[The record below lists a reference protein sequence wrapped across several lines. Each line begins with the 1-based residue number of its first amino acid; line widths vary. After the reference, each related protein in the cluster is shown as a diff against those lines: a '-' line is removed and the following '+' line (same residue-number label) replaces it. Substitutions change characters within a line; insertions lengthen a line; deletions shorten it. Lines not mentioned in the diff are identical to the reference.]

1 MAVYLTVDAAL
12 LTFVAVLLSGPQPAR
27 ALPAPAPQP
36 LGDKAASDRA
46 WGWWEQPP
54 YLSWTEEE
62 PPPEPPEPPLIL
74 LEDEPWKGGRAAT
87 ATARAS
93 PRPRPHVPY
102 DSTFMQAVE
111 DWTPR
116 MKREFLREKERA
128 VRADEELGSVKQGW
142 QGAPPSPPDSPGFWY
157 WRQQQQDELQ
167 RNAMEALERIG
178 YWDMLKLGIA
188 TIPGWGDATPV
199 PSPAPATV
207 YTDLGVD
214 ESWAAPF
221 GDEWSWREYDYT
233 YHDYD
238 YEPPKRY
245 PSHDYDYDDV
255 PPTPGWTHDYSESWS
270 SHYDAEPGYEDVYPR
285 EPKLG
290 EYPYDDYGAGA
301 PEEGEEGE
309 FDWMAA
315 RFLEWF

>member
-27 ALPAPAPQP
+27 ALPLPDKTAEERAWDWSSEPPLILEGEEREAKLP

-54 YLSWTEEE
+54 YLAWTEEE
-62 PPPEPPEPPLIL
+62 PPLLL
-74 LEDEPWKGGRAAT
+74 LEDEPK
-87 ATARAS
+87 AS
-93 PRPRPHVPY
+93 PLPLPRPHDPY

-116 MKREFLREKERA
+116 MKREYLREQRAARREEQREHVAKLMRER
-128 VRADEELGSVKQGW
+128 DERERS
-142 QGAPPSPPDSPGFWY
+142 
-157 WRQQQQDELQ
+157 
-167 RNAMEALERIG
+167 AMEALGRIG

-199 PSPAPATV
+199 PSPSPEPTLLLGT
-207 YTDLGVD
+207 TDLGVD
-214 ESWAAPF
+214 ASSAVPLD
-221 GDEWSWREYDYT
+221 DEWSWREYDYKYT
-233 YHDYD
+233 DYD
-238 YEPPKRY
+238 YEPPARY

-270 SHYDAEPGYEDVYPR
+270 SHYDAEPGYEDLYPR

-290 EYPYDDYGAGA
+290 EYPYDDYGA